1 MPSPSETRSRSPDE
15 AETQDLLKNTA
26 NISHWSDESD
36 VLVVGFG
43 MAGACAAIEALQAG
57 ASVTIVERTSGGTGS
72 TSAASGHFYLGG
84 GTAVQTACG
93 FEDSADAM
101 AAYLEATSPNPDR
114 KKIALY
120 AEGSVAHFN
129 WLEAQGIPFDRSYY
143 PTKNVVQPGREC
155 LIWTGNEQVWPYRD
169 LATPAPR
176 GHKVAFD
183 GEEGGGALALRILS
197 ERAEALGARIV
208 ANTAVTSLLQQDGRI
223 VGVQARRFGETMNL
237 RARNAVIL
245 AAGGFGQNPEMVKQH
260 VPILESA
267 YVQGSPHDDGM
278 GIRLGQAAGGA
289 TEHMEEAFITSPF
302 YPPEDLLKGVL
313 INRLGQRF
321 VAEDSYHSRSSIHCT
336 RQPGGAVYL
345 IVDAAIFAYPQFASL
360 TQQTLID
367 GFETIEGMEAG
378 LQLPSGSLRKTL
390 TDYNHYAAR
399 AEDPGFHKHPKWL
412 KPLDEAPWAAFDLSF
427 GRAVYTGF
435 TLGGLR
441 VNENGQVLTEDDQ
454 TVPGLYAAGACASNL
469 AQDSNGYASGTCL
482 GEASFFGRRAGRHS
496 ASQACAGNSE

>member
-57 ASVTIVERTSGGTGS
+57 ASVTIVERTSGCTGS

-120 AEGSVAHFN
+120 AEGSVAHFD

-223 VGVQARRFGETMNL
+223 VGVQTRRFGETMNL

-313 INRLGQRF
+313 VNRLGQRF

-367 GFETIEGMEAG
+367 GFETIEDMETG

-496 ASQACAGNSE
+496 ASQARAGNSE

>member
-15 AETQDLLKNTA
+15 AEIQDLLKNTA

-57 ASVTIVERTSGGTGS
+57 ASVTIVERTSGCTGS

-223 VGVQARRFGETMNL
+223 VGAQARRFGETMNL

-336 RQPGGAVYL
+336 RQPGGTAYL

-378 LQLPSGSLRKTL
+378 LQLPSGSLRKAL

>member
-1 MPSPSETRSRSPDE
+1 MPDQPLSSADSAKSATE
-15 AETQDLLKNTA
+15 APLLRDAAEIQD
-26 NISHWSDESD
+26 WSDESD

-43 MAGACAAIEALQAG
+43 MAGACAAIEALEAG
-57 ASVTIVERTSGGTGS
+57 ASVTVVERTSGCTGS

-84 GTAVQTACG
+84 GTPVQTACG
-93 FEDSADAM
+93 FEDSPEAM
-101 AAYLEATSPNPDR
+101 AAYLEATSPTPNK
-114 KKIALY
+114 KKITLY

-129 WLEAQGIPFDRSYY
+129 WLEAQGIPFERSYY

-183 GEEGGGALALRILS
+183 GEEGGGALALKMLS
-197 ERAEALGARIV
+197 ERAEALGARVI
-208 ANTAVTSLLQQDGRI
+208 ANAAVGSLLHQDGQI
-223 VGVQARRFGETMNL
+223 VGVQARRFGETLNL

-245 AAGGFGQNPEMVKQH
+245 AAGGFGQNPEMVRQH
-260 VPILESA
+260 VPILEHA
-267 YVQGSPHDDGM
+267 YVQGSPHDDGV

-289 TEHMEEAFITSPF
+289 TEHMQEAFITSPF
-302 YPPEDLLKGVL
+302 YPPEDLLKGILV
-313 INRLGQRF
+313 NRLGQRF

-336 RQPGGAVYL
+336 RQPGGTVYL

-360 TQQTLID
+360 TQQALVD
-367 GFETIEGMEAG
+367 GFETIEAMESG
-378 LQLPSGSLRKTL
+378 LQLPPGSLQTTL
-390 TDYNHYAAR
+390 ADYNRHAAR
-399 AEDPGFHKHPKWL
+399 AEDPEFHKHPKWL

-441 VNENGQVLTEDDQ
+441 VNENGQVLNADGNAI
-454 TVPGLYAAGACASNL
+454 PALYAAGACASNL

-496 ASQACAGNSE
+496 ASRTHASP